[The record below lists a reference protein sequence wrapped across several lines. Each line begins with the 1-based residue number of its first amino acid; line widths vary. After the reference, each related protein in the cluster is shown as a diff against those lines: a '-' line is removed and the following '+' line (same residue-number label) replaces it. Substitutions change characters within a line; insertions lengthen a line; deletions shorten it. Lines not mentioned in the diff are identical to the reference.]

1 MSKLLE
7 PVTSLSLEFK
17 NYVNLRMAYV
27 GLQLG
32 NRLAVLVSSAITA
45 MLLLFLLTMIV
56 LMLSFAFV
64 FWYAAKIGT
73 YYHGFLIV
81 SLVYGLIGLFV
92 YANRKNLF
100 IKPMMKRMHEQLLS
114 EVEPDLLPG
123 FEQIESSEQ
132 QMRVL
137 KRRIALSEQALQ
149 QSAEAF
155 AESLHPLSL
164 IKKLLGNS
172 FTSSAITVSLLEF
185 AISWLR
191 RRGDKKNQDASPPS
205 SDG

>member
-1 MSKLLE
+1 
-7 PVTSLSLEFK
+7 
-17 NYVNLRMAYV
+17 
-27 GLQLG
+27 
-32 NRLAVLVSSAITA
+32 
-45 MLLLFLLTMIV
+45 
-56 LMLSFAFV
+56 
-64 FWYAAKIGT
+64 
-73 YYHGFLIV
+73 
-81 SLVYGLIGLFV
+81 
-92 YANRKNLF
+92 
-100 IKPMMKRMHEQLLS
+100 MMKRMREQLLS

-123 FEQIESSEQ
+123 FEQIESSDQ

-191 RRGDKKNQDASPPS
+191 RKDNKKNQDTSQPS